1 MSAKTSVKYYRP
13 PNQNTATIR
22 RVISVLVV
30 VALVIV
36 AAGAASFTAAN
47 QLMRQEPGQLQS
59 FSSNV
64 MPRFSVISFQS
75 LDEQTT
81 LSGWFF
87 PAQGDPV
94 STVILVHDSG
104 KNRLQFDIDMP
115 RFYEF
120 FVTNHYNVISF
131 DLRHTG
137 KSEGHLSAYG
147 YAEWEDVIAAIQY
160 ARRFTTTKDVLLFGF
175 GSGVTASLFAWSRL
189 PEQVVTI
196 AADGSENGAGAGTGA
211 GGDMG
216 GESVDT
222 GPALSAIDRK
232 IAGLGFDRSYV
243 RGILLDTPCVQPDNY
258 IQAVYRNGN
267 LLGRILLQHTVPYAV
282 RLSASSTSQRSLVT
296 ILSQVQKPVFL
307 AYNDPDT
314 FFGSAAI
321 LPIVQERQRLHP
333 DTTAVY
339 VDATPGSISGFKN
352 NPEAYL
358 GAVKDYL
365 ARFIG

>member
-1 MSAKTSVKYYRP
+1 MSAKTSVNYYRP
-13 PNQNTATIR
+13 PNKNTATIR

-30 VALVIV
+30 SALVIV

-47 QLMRQEPGQLQS
+47 QLMRQEPSQLQS

-87 PAQGDPV
+87 PAQGDPI

-120 FVTNHYNVISF
+120 FVENHYNVISF
-131 DLRHTG
+131 DLRHAG

-160 ARRFTTTKDVLLFGF
+160 ARRFTTTRDVLLYGF

-189 PEQVVTI
+189 PEQTVV
-196 AADGSENGAGAGTGA
+196 AADEEPSMEPEAEV
-211 GGDMG
+211 GD
-216 GESVDT
+216 S
-222 GPALSAIDRK
+222 GPALSAIDQK
-232 IAGLGFDRSYV
+232 IAQLGFDRSYV
-243 RGILLDTPCVQPDNY
+243 RGILLDTPCVLPDNY

-267 LLGRILLQHTVPYAV
+267 LLSQMLLQHTVPYAV

-296 ILSQVQKPVFL
+296 VLTQIQKPVFL

-314 FFGSAAI
+314 FIGSAAI

-339 VDATPGSISGFKN
+339 VDPMPGSISGYKN

>member
-1 MSAKTSVKYYRP
+1 MDPCYNVAMSAKTSVKYYRP
-13 PNQNTATIR
+13 SNKNSAMIR
-22 RVISVLVV
+22 RVISVLVI

-36 AAGAASFTAAN
+36 AAGVASFTAAN
-47 QLMRQEPGQLQS
+47 QLMRREPGQLQS

-87 PAQGDPV
+87 PAQGEAV

-115 RFYEF
+115 RFYDF
-120 FVTNHYNVISF
+120 FVENHYNVISF
-131 DLRHTG
+131 DLRHAG
-137 KSEGHLSAYG
+137 KSEGHLSAFG
-147 YAEWEDVIAAIQY
+147 YAEWEDVLAAIQY
-160 ARRFTTTKDVLLFGF
+160 ARRFTTTRDVLLYGF

-189 PEQVVTI
+189 PDPALAGQGGE
-196 AADGSENGAGAGTGA
+196 AGAGS
-211 GGDMG
+211 GDMAK
-216 GESVDT
+216 DLA
-222 GPALSAIDRK
+222 PAGSAMDQK
-232 IAGLGFDRSYV
+232 IAALGFDRSYV
-243 RGILLDTPCVQPDNY
+243 RGILLDTPCVQPENY
-258 IQAVYRNGN
+258 IQAVYRNGD
-267 LLGRILLQHTVPYAV
+267 LLGRVLLQHTVPYAV

-296 ILSQVQKPVFL
+296 LLTQFQKPVFL

-314 FFGSAAI
+314 YYGSAAV
-321 LPIVQERQRLHP
+321 LPLVKERQRLHP

-339 VDATPGSISGFKN
+339 VDQSPGSITGFKN